1 MSNLKIFNSL
11 TNKKEPFIPI
21 DKSNVRIYACGPT
34 VYNYAHIGN
43 ARMSVVFDTVVKF
56 LRYLF
61 PKVTYVSN
69 ITDIDD
75 KIIKRSFEENK
86 SCEEIST
93 FYLNIYNNEMRQLN
107 VDKPDFQ
114 PKATDYVDSMISKI
128 KSLEDQGNAYL
139 SQKHLLFSV
148 KDFPKYGILSKRNKE
163 QQIAGSRIE
172 IASYKKNPEDFVLW
186 KPSNNNEPGWDSP
199 WGIGRPGWHT
209 ECFAMASDLLKTPF
223 DIHGGGLDLKFP
235 HHDNEIAQGCCFQQ
249 KKNDES
255 SYAKYW
261 MHNGFV
267 TFKDKKMSKSLGNI
281 ILLKDYLKKYN
292 GEIIRLSLLSS
303 HYRSP
308 LIWTERL
315 ILQSIKTLNKFY
327 KVLLELENV
336 NLDEGKKKLPDEIEK
351 YFFDDFNLAKVFAYL
366 NFIIKNNSFNK
377 NEIKTT
383 LLTVGKILGIFKCD
397 PNN

>member
-11 TNKKEPFIPI
+11 TNKKESFIPI
-21 DKSNVRIYACGPT
+21 DKCNVRIYACGPT

-43 ARMSVVFDTVVKF
+43 ARMAVVFDTVVKF
-56 LRYLF
+56 LRYLY

-86 SCEEIST
+86 SCEQIST
-93 FYLNIYNNEMRQLN
+93 FYLNIYNNEMRKLN

-114 PKATDYVDSMISKI
+114 PKATEYVESMIRKI
-128 KSLEDQGNAYL
+128 KSLEDQGDAYL

-186 KPSNNNEPGWDSP
+186 KPSNNNEPGWASP

-249 KKNDES
+249 KK
-255 SYAKYW
+255 K
-261 MHNGFV
+261 
-267 TFKDKKMSKSLGNI
+267 
-281 ILLKDYLKKYN
+281 
-292 GEIIRLSLLSS
+292 
-303 HYRSP
+303 
-308 LIWTERL
+308 
-315 ILQSIKTLNKFY
+315 
-327 KVLLELENV
+327 
-336 NLDEGKKKLPDEIEK
+336 
-351 YFFDDFNLAKVFAYL
+351 
-366 NFIIKNNSFNK
+366 
-377 NEIKTT
+377 
-383 LLTVGKILGIFKCD
+383 
-397 PNN
+397 